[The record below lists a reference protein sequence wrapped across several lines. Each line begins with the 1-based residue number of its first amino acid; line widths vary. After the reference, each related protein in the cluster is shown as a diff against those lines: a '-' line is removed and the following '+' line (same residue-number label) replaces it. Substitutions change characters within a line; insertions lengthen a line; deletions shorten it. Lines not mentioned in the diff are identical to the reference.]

1 MRGWRPWTVQPP
13 PGTPIDWDNALTA
26 DLRFVYLPG
35 APYDLVGHRPIY
47 TVGTNYGLTAD
58 NIGISTAWGGAGSAY
73 VLRDPQLEPPYVT
86 MAMYVA
92 RNGTLGSYA
101 RAFGKTYNNGGSTP
115 YLSWDVEWNPGG
127 AGQDEVAG
135 NVTLGTSLYPGSA
148 TAIPAGPVLI
158 ASSYDGSYERLYA
171 NGSEIASS
179 GEVGTLGYDT
189 SATGNLI
196 ISGASSAAVVSPWIG
211 AIYCA
216 WVWGHALQQSQLEEH
231 YRNPWQIFHRRRRAY
246 SIPTSSGAA
255 GTAAITEGSDTT
267 SATGNI
273 AIPGTASITEASDTV
288 AATGALAIA
297 GTAAITEGS
306 DTVTA
311 TGVGGEVG
319 TAAIT
324 ESDDTVSAAGAL
336 SVTGSAT
343 ITEGADTVA
352 ATGSAG
358 TGATAAITEQ
368 PDATAATGGITL
380 SGAASI
386 FEGGDIVV
394 ASGALALP
402 GTASITEA
410 SDSVAGTGSVPTQ
423 VTQGSPQWTI
433 SRSFTRSF
441 TVRRS
446 VPRSFT
452 LSRSYTRNFTVTPM
466 AVRFPIKGTS
476 EKVPLTFDFT
486 QDLPSG
492 VTLTGTPVLGVS
504 VSNGTDS
511 NPTGILNGAAGFNS
525 GSTQVI
531 QPVQGGVNG
540 VDYAVTCTCPT
551 TQSNLT
557 LSLVGLLSVRRDL
570 N

>member
-1 MRGWRPWTVQPP
+1 MRGWKPWTVQPP
-13 PGTPIDWDNALTA
+13 IGTPIDWENPLSVGLVDAVEGYGEHITKILRTPLTYA
-26 DLRFVYLPG
+26 
-35 APYDLVGHRPIY
+35 
-47 TVGTNYGLTAD
+47 GTTPA
-58 NIGISTAWGGAGSAY
+58 
-73 VLRDPQLEPPYVT
+73 
-86 MAMYVA
+86 
-92 RNGTLGSYA
+92 LGSPGPHGLSIDTRAAYGIAYA
-101 RAFGKTYNNGGSTP
+101 ARSDTAYCATAATHVMVGSLKSANSSYCSIGAVTTGASNAFSIQWNGGS
-115 YLSWDVEWNPGG
+115 SWYVVG
-127 AGQDEVAG
+127 AGGSASVSFSAPLGPPIVLSVCGDPSGSLVYLNGAQVAAASTITPQVLTG
-135 NVTLGTSLYPGSA
+135 AGLCILGQYFNSVLRSIEGTTSLQLVYHRKLGPSEQRALSA
-148 TAIPAGPVLI
+148 
-158 ASSYDGSYERLYA
+158 
-171 NGSEIASS
+171 
-179 GEVGTLGYDT
+179 
-189 SATGNLI
+189 
-196 ISGASSAAVVSPWIG
+196 
-211 AIYCA
+211 
-216 WVWGHALQQSQLEEH
+216 
-231 YRNPWQIFHRRRRAY
+231 NPWQVFHRRRRAY

-255 GTAAITEGSDTT
+255 GTAAITEASDTV

-306 DTVTA
+306 DTVSA
-311 TGVGGEVG
+311 TGALSVTG

-324 ESDDTVSAAGAL
+324 ESDDTVSATGAL

-343 ITEGADTVA
+343 
-352 ATGSAG
+352 
-358 TGATAAITEQ
+358 ITEQ

-423 VTQGSPQWTI
+423 VIQGSPQWTI
-433 SRSFTRSF
+433 SRSFTRTF
-441 TVRRS
+441 TIRRS
-446 VPRSFT
+446 VPRNFT

-540 VDYAVTCTCPT
+540 VDYAVTCTCTT

>member
-1 MRGWRPWTVQPP
+1 MASPVIQYAKNAAGGVTSISVTLNNVVSGDTLWVGMECGGSESLTV
-13 PGTPIDWDNALTA
+13 TD
-26 DLRFVYLPG
+26 
-35 APYDLVGHRPIY
+35 
-47 TVGTNYGLTAD
+47 
-58 NIGISTAWGGAGSAY
+58 SA
-73 VLRDPQLEPPYVT
+73 
-86 MAMYVA
+86 
-92 RNGTLGSYA
+92 GTLTTAALDNTTAPLHGQ
-101 RAFGKTYNNGGSTP
+101 F
-115 YLSWDVEWNPGG
+115 
-127 AGQDEVAG
+127 AGFSAAAG
-135 NVTLGTSLYPGSA
+135 THTFTATLGTARTCAIFAAELDPAQAASLDGAPFTPNAGSSITVTTNTA
-148 TAIPAGPVLI
+148 TPSTSGDLAIAFVNLQSGQTNPWAAGLTNGYTAVD
-158 ASSYDGSYERLYA
+158 SGVGTTA
-171 NGSEIASS
+171 NGIW
-179 GEVGTLGYDT
+179 GYL
-189 SATGNLI
+189 TGV
-196 ISGASSAAVVSPWIG
+196 SAA
-211 AIYCA
+211 
-216 WVWGHALQQSQLEEH
+216 
-231 YRNPWQIFHRRRRAY
+231 
-246 SIPTSSGAA
+246 TSSGITIPAA
-255 GTAAITEGSDTT
+255 DNWNASVILFKAASGAGGTAAITEASDTV

-288 AATGALAIA
+288 SATGALSVA

-306 DTVTA
+306 DTVAA

-324 ESDDTVSAAGAL
+324 ESSDTVSATGTL

-343 ITEGADTVA
+343 
-352 ATGSAG
+352 
-358 TGATAAITEQ
+358 ITEQ

-423 VTQGSPQWTI
+423 VIQGSPQWTI
-433 SRSFTRSF
+433 SRSYTRNF

-466 AVRFPIKGTS
+466 AIRFPIKGTS

>member
-1 MRGWRPWTVQPP
+1 MTSPVIQFAKNAAGGVTSLSVTLNSVVAGDTLWVGMEGGGSESLTVTDSAGTLTTAALDNTTSPLHAQFAGFSAAAGTHTFTATLGTGRTCAIFAAELDPTQAASLDGGPWTPNTGSSVTVTTNTA
-13 PGTPIDWDNALTA
+13 TPSASG
-26 DLRFVYLPG
+26 DLAIAFVNLQSG
-35 APYDLVGHRPIY
+35 Q
-47 TVGTNYGLTAD
+47 TNPWAAGLTDGYTAVDSEIGSSANGIWGYLTGVSAATSSGTTIPAAD
-58 NIGISTAWGGAGSAY
+58 SWNASVILFKAAS
-73 VLRDPQLEPPYVT
+73 
-86 MAMYVA
+86 
-92 RNGTLGSYA
+92 
-101 RAFGKTYNNGGSTP
+101 GGSTITG
-115 YLSWDVEWNPGG
+115 SSSITEG
-127 AGQDEVAG
+127 AD
-135 NVTLGTSLYPGSA
+135 
-148 TAIPAGPVLI
+148 TA
-158 ASSYDGSYERLYA
+158 
-171 NGSEIASS
+171 
-179 GEVGTLGYDT
+179 
-189 SATGNLI
+189 SATGTLA
-196 ISGASSAAVVSPWIG
+196 IS
-211 AIYCA
+211 
-216 WVWGHALQQSQLEEH
+216 
-231 YRNPWQIFHRRRRAY
+231 
-246 SIPTSSGAA
+246 
-255 GTAAITEGSDTT
+255 
-267 SATGNI
+267 
-273 AIPGTASITEASDTV
+273 GTASITEASDTV

-306 DTVTA
+306 DTVSA
-311 TGVGGEVG
+311 TGALSVTG

-324 ESDDTVSAAGAL
+324 ESDDTVSATGAL
-336 SVTGSAT
+336 SVTGAAT

-352 ATGSAG
+352 ATGAAG
-358 TGATAAITEQ
+358 AGATAAITEQ
-368 PDATAATGGITL
+368 PDTASATGGIAL

-394 ASGALALP
+394 ASGGLALP

-423 VTQGSPQWTI
+423 VIQGSPQWTI
-433 SRSFTRSF
+433 SRSYTRNF

-557 LSLVGLLSVRRDL
+557 L
-570 N
+570 